1 MKIARFL
8 LAAVLIAP
16 AVPSFAWDV
25 SGDITEARRQRII
38 AEAKVGQTALRH
50 YAARLKA
57 FNVNIDFD
65 RALEIA
71 QYACM
76 ADARARDMDV
86 WQAARINGSACNGWI
101 ARTFEP
107 LTKESRES
115 MMAYLSEVAHRRDG

>member
-1 MKIARFL
+1 MKIARLL

-16 AVPSFAWDV
+16 AVPTFAWD
-25 SGDITEARRQRII
+25 SSSDITEARRQRII
-38 AEAKVGQTALRH
+38 AEAKVGQTALRQ
-50 YAARLKA
+50 YANRLKA

-76 ADARARDMDV
+76 DDARARDIDV
-86 WQAARINGSACNGWI
+86 WQAARIDGSACNGWV

-107 LTKESRES
+107 LTEESRNS
-115 MMAYLSEVAHRRDG
+115 MMAYLSEVAHRREG